1 MAPPHDLQTFFTFI
15 FILLK
20 TNTYGVFAKILRCGT
35 MIALIYNQQKLHRFP
50 APEAGEGEIMEKLMK
65 AVGAA
70 YAAAVPEHRLWVL
83 AQGADNLGIATI
95 DLGGFIQTM
104 GGTDEELGR
113 LLLHRAAKQGLRP
126 ESEII
131 R

>member
-1 MAPPHDLQTFFTFI
+1 M
-15 FILLK
+15 
-20 TNTYGVFAKILRCGT
+20 NNAKA
-35 MIALIYNQQKLHRFP
+35 IAT
-50 APEAGEGEIMEKLMK
+50 
-65 AVGAA
+65 A

-83 AQGADNLGIATI
+83 AQGADNLGVATI
-95 DLGGFIQTM
+95 DLGSFVHLT

-113 LLLHRAAKQGLRP
+113 LLLHRAAKKGLRP

>member
-1 MAPPHDLQTFFTFI
+1 M
-15 FILLK
+15 K
-20 TNTYGVFAKILRCGT
+20 
-35 MIALIYNQQKLHRFP
+35 
-50 APEAGEGEIMEKLMK
+50 ELMK